1 MTDPID
7 QPQRE
12 RFITELERNFSV
24 VASAGS
30 GKTRAITDRIIALA
44 TSPRA
49 LELLPALV
57 VVTFTNRAADEMQ
70 QRARQRILD
79 EGVSLEVLAAFNRAF
94 FGTIH
99 SFCVKLLRQHGHHLG
114 LPGALDLLTNDDALW
129 MEFVQQRTTVG
140 AALDPAQ
147 RRCLLRL
154 APVRE
159 LMELGRHGDA
169 GGGEEPGAFPVLDFT
184 EVYAAVGKGNT
195 KRGVAAAQ
203 ERLRAWESAWR
214 EGDGFAPLPE
224 CGTTAKD
231 FTPLWGA
238 ALGPVRAWMRRG
250 ALRIAAEIGGAYRD
264 FRLAKGAVGYDDQIA
279 LASALLRQPEAARR
293 IREKNY
299 RVILDEAQDTD
310 PAQFDTLLE
319 ITLPPDANGAWS
331 DAESAPPRAGHF
343 CMVGDFQQSIF
354 GERADLAHYRR
365 VHRMLMD
372 TSAGEE
378 VEFSVTFRLDEKGV
392 AFVNAAFPQIL
403 HGSGGQV
410 DFVQLNPRPAVLPGQ
425 VVRFELGELPI
436 LDGWKDW
443 KRAQL
448 EAERL
453 AAWLREQGLER
464 LRAQSWREVAVLCP
478 RKGWFPPLRDALRA
492 EGFEVQIQSERD
504 LKGDSPAYAWFAALA
519 VVMAEPRHGYEIVG
533 VLREI
538 FGLSDHDLAVF
549 SEGDGG
555 RFQIAE
561 PTVGTS
567 TVADALNLLAT
578 TRAAV
583 LALPLFTALR
593 EIAEAVRLRER
604 LECLPDGELEN
615 PGAELDDLL
624 TLAATAEAEGRTL
637 AEFAEK
643 LRADFSAVRE
653 VRTAERDAIQLITCH
668 KAKGS
673 EWEAVIV
680 PFFARGVSQRSRGYP
695 RLLRHPLDGTT
706 HAALDTEDLGE
717 ELRAALDA
725 QSRQELERLLYV
737 ALTRAK
743 HTLVLADDLALF
755 AGKSGLPKNS
765 AARLLRCD
773 GENTNATVFAA
784 LAEAPLACAPTA
796 SQQHERT
803 EGRERERTVTPLAP
817 LPPNA
822 ADTARENATHF
833 IKRNPSALAEA
844 ARADDDPAAFLST
857 KKPASNDGTRYGTW
871 WHEFIEQLDW
881 RAEAAAWDATFEQAL
896 AASPDA
902 PLSRREWALLRAQLT
917 GGSDFARLLTAPGV
931 VAHAELPFLW
941 AMNDRECLEGIIDLA
956 VFDPASRSWLV
967 VDWKTNRTSEGDL
980 PKLRAHYLP
989 QLSAYWQAVG
999 AMLGA
1004 PVSAGLYSTVTG
1016 RWLPYQT
1023 AALAAEWGRLSAVPD
1038 ALAEALSGR

>member
-1 MTDPID
+1 MSAPID

-30 GKTRAITDRIIALA
+30 GKTRAITDRIIAIA

-129 MEFVQQRTTVG
+129 MEFVQQQTTVG
-140 AALDPAQ
+140 AGLDAAQ

-169 GGGEEPGAFPVLDFT
+169 GGGEEPGAFPTTDFG
-184 EVYAAVGKGNT
+184 EVYAAVGKGNA

-231 FTPLWGA
+231 FTPLWEA
-238 ALGPVRAWMRRG
+238 ALGPIRAWMRRG

-319 ITLPPDANGAWS
+319 ITRPPDAGGAWS

-372 TSAGEE
+372 TGAGEE
-378 VEFSVTFRLDEKGV
+378 VEFSVTFRLDENGV

-436 LDGWKDW
+436 LNGWKDW

-561 PTVGTS
+561 PTVGTGA
-567 TVADALNLLAT
+567 VADALNLLAT

-593 EIAEAVRLRER
+593 EIAKATRLRER
-604 LECLPDGELEN
+604 LQCLPGGELEN

-637 AEFAEK
+637 AEFAEE

-881 RAEAAAWDATFEQAL
+881 RAEAAAWDATFEYAL
-896 AASPDA
+896 ADSPDA
-902 PLSRREWALLRAQLT
+902 PLSCREWALLRAQLT

-956 VFDPASRSWLV
+956 VFDPAAESWLI

-980 PKLRAHYLP
+980 PKLGAHYLP